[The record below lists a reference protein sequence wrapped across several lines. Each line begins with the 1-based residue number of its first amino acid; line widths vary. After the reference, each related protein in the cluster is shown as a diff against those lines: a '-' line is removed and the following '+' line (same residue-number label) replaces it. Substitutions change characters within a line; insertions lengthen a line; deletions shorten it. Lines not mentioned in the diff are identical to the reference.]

1 MDSNFLQLFQI
12 QSNLIN
18 TGKIHSL
25 TYKSVKPEDAG
36 EIRFTAERVSSTATL
51 GVKGKKKSKSHFPQF
66 CSNLTMMIIVELPV
80 HIVKPLRVKIAM
92 YKHRALLECQVSRAN
107 AAVKWYRRNYEI
119 VPNRKYQTISEGVY
133 RQLIIDDVGSSDEDT
148 FICDAVDDRTSC
160 QLFVEG
166 EKLNLI
172 RF

>member
-1 MDSNFLQLFQI
+1 MLVRSDSLPRGSLQQ
-12 QSNLIN
+12 QRYES
-18 TGKIHSL
+18 KVKKQKH
-25 TYKSVKPEDAG
+25 KSH
-36 EIRFTAERVSSTATL
+36 IRFFQL
-51 GVKGKKKSKSHFPQF
+51 CLK
-66 CSNLTMMIIVELPV
+66 LTKMIITELPV

-107 AAVKWYRRNYEI
+107 AAVKWYRRNHEI

-148 FICDAVDDRTSC
+148 FMCDAVDDRTSC

-166 EKLNLI
+166 EKLHLI
-172 RF
+172 IICIQFTTH

>member
-1 MDSNFLQLFQI
+1 
-12 QSNLIN
+12 
-18 TGKIHSL
+18 
-25 TYKSVKPEDAG
+25 
-36 EIRFTAERVSSTATL
+36 
-51 GVKGKKKSKSHFPQF
+51 
-66 CSNLTMMIIVELPV
+66 MMIIAELPV
-80 HIVKPLRVKIAM
+80 HIVKPLRVKVAM

-107 AAVKWYRRNYEI
+107 AAVKWYRRNHEI